1 MAKTNKETWKLIN
14 EVINK
19 SKRKTPLSPTFNY
32 GNKILTDP
40 LEIAN
45 SFCEYFTNVGGPNLA
60 KKIPDV
66 NTPFST
72 FLSNHIKDSIFLN
85 PTNVTELTNI
95 CHSLK
100 SGKTAGFD
108 NIAMNAIILSF
119 EFIVYP
125 LVQIINRSISNGVF
139 PDKLKIA
146 KVTPVFKTDNPEY
159 FINYRPISLLT
170 NFSKFYEKVMHNRIT
185 NFVNG
190 FEILYHLQFGF
201 CKNHS
206 TVTSLIHL
214 INKIATSIDEKK
226 ITVRVFLDLSKA
238 FDTLDHQTLFTKLE
252 HYGIR
257 GMALQWIKSY
267 FYDCRQYVQFNEI
280 SSTENNIICGVPQG
294 SILGPLFFLL
304 YINDLLNATG
314 LAECLLF
321 SDNTSI
327 FLSHTDQEYL
337 TTSLNEELKKLN
349 IWMKTNKLSVNINK
363 TNYVIFNSK
372 QKTTKINLPV
382 LFDDKPLKNYCQSI
396 LGSV

>member
-1 MAKTNKETWKLIN
+1 MIN
-14 EVINK
+14 
-19 SKRKTPLSPTFNY
+19 LS
-32 GNKILTDP
+32 
-40 LEIAN
+40 
-45 SFCEYFTNVGGPNLA
+45 
-60 KKIPDV
+60 
-66 NTPFST
+66 
-72 FLSNHIKDSIFLN
+72 
-85 PTNVTELTNI
+85 
-95 CHSLK
+95 
-100 SGKTAGFD
+100 
-108 NIAMNAIILSF
+108 
-119 EFIVYP
+119 
-125 LVQIINRSISNGVF
+125 R
-139 PDKLKIA
+139 
-146 KVTPVFKTDNPEY
+146 
-159 FINYRPISLLT
+159 
-170 NFSKFYEKVMHNRIT
+170 
-185 NFVNG
+185 
-190 FEILYHLQFGF
+190 
-201 CKNHS
+201 
-206 TVTSLIHL
+206 
-214 INKIATSIDEKK
+214 

-238 FDTLDHQTLFTKLE
+238 LDTLDHQTLFTKLE

-280 SSTENNIICGVPQG
+280 SSMENNICGVPQG

-382 LFDDKPLKNYCQSI
+382 LFDDKPLKRVNVVKFLGIYIDENLTWKYHIDHVCNTISKSIGVIARSHFVLSTKTKLSLYYSLIYPYINYCNIIWSSTYVTSLNRIWLLQKRIVRVMTNSDYCAHSAP
-396 LGSV
+396 LSRN